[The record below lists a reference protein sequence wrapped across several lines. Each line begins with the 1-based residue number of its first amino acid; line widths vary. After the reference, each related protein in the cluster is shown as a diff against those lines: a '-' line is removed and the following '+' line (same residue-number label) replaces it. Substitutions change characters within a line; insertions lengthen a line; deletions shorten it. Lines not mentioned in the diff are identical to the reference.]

1 MRAPGLGLIE
11 KEDAEEDKDEEDKDE
26 EGEEDADLGALPLGA
41 GPAEDLDDPGEL
53 NAALVHPEQGLY
65 SETGTS

>member
-11 KEDAEEDKDEEDKDE
+11 KEDAEEDKEED
-26 EGEEDADLGALPLGA
+26 GEEDADLGALPLGA